1 MKEVPQVPS
10 KARPQPATRLWR
22 KGNKDSVASKGL
34 AMEGHV
40 RNRALH
46 PIDGH
51 FPPVQNLTWFQQ
63 LRKSLPNDYNNA
75 QIKSKF
81 SMPSK
86 RPARHMGVICASS
99 SADVMHPVSEMVM
112 QKGWGWTSEL
122 SGDKQMQKK
131 NIQPFR

>member
-10 KARPQPATRLWR
+10 KAHAQPATRLWR
-22 KGNKDSVASKGL
+22 KGNKYSVASKGL

-63 LRKSLPNDYNNA
+63 LRKSLRNDYNNA

-81 SMPSK
+81 STLSK
-86 RPARHMGVICASS
+86 RPARHMGVVCASS
-99 SADVMHPVSEMVM
+99 SAGVMHPVSEMVM
-112 QKGWGWTSEL
+112 QKGWGWIGEL
-122 SGDKQMQKK
+122 SGDSTRDK
-131 NIQPFR
+131 